1 MSARQDKAIDLL
13 LDLGLQT
20 ERRTRAQVLDHAL
33 RAALTL
39 MEADAAAIL
48 TPWSRRGERLVLHAG
63 SATAAS
69 ILLPPKGSEVARRMA
84 VSSQPISLG
93 DLTDDMAV
101 AGADGCPGIETGPT
115 LFTPL
120 RQRNYGPAYI
130 ATYRRRGRARFTMH
144 DSRLMVL
151 LGLWLGTALDHLRL
165 STGTEKVAVTDD
177 VTDVYNYRFL
187 KNALNRELRRASR
200 YNQALSLAIVSLD
213 NVQTHVE
220 QHGELRGSLLL
231 KELATVLAQQV
242 RSFDVLGKYSDDA
255 FMLILPQT
263 PREGAA
269 EVAER
274 VRSAVERNAFS
285 SSEAGAVTVSVG
297 VASFPQDG
305 STLGDLTSATE
316 RALAQARQR
325 GPNSVVTLLRK
336 AA

>member
-13 LDLGLQT
+13 LDLGNPS

-33 RAALTL
+33 RTTLTM

-48 TPWSRRGERLVLHAG
+48 APSSRRGERLVLHAG
-63 SATAAS
+63 STSAAS
-69 ILLPPKGSEVARRMA
+69 ILLPPKGSEVVRRMA
-84 VSSQPISLG
+84 ESNLPISLG
-93 DLTDDMAV
+93 DLTDDMAI
-101 AGADGCPGIETGPT
+101 AGADGCPGIEPGPT

-120 RQRNYGPAYI
+120 RQRNYGPAYV

-187 KNALNRELRRASR
+187 KNALSRELRRASR
-200 YNQALSLAIVSLD
+200 YGQALSLSIVSLD
-213 NVQTHVE
+213 NVQAHVAE
-220 QHGELRGSLLL
+220 HGELRGSMLLN
-231 KELATVLAQQV
+231 ELSSVLTQQV
-242 RSFDVLGKYSDDA
+242 RSFDVLGKYGDDA

-263 PREGAA
+263 PSEGAA

-285 SSEAGAVTVSVG
+285 SAAAGAVTVSVG

-305 STLGDLTSATE
+305 STLSDLTSATE
-316 RALAQARQR
+316 RALQQARQR
-325 GPNSVVTLLRK
+325 GTNSVVTLVRK